1 MVAVRIGHSAG
12 DLVAHGDASQTYIKG
27 PSLGPNFNRLDVE
40 QMKRG
45 FLAGVLATLL
55 VSMLAACGG
64 NSTGNEVKQEPPT
77 PPDLTGEWKQTN
89 SNSED
94 AWQSAEIADDTI
106 EVYWVSDN
114 GETKAL
120 YWAGTYTAPTTADE
134 PYTWQSENDKAK
146 TDTALLASGDDTKG
160 FTYQG
165 GVLSYD
171 VTAMGVTQ
179 TVKLEK
185 VK

>member
-1 MVAVRIGHSAG
+1 
-12 DLVAHGDASQTYIKG
+12 
-27 PSLGPNFNRLDVE
+27 
-40 QMKRG
+40 MKRG

-55 VSMLAACGG
+55 VSMLAACGA
-64 NSTGNEVKQEPPT
+64 NSTGNEVKQDPPT

-94 AWQSAEIADDTI
+94 AWQSAKIADDFI
-106 EVYWVSDN
+106 EVYWVSDS
-114 GETKAL
+114 GETKSL

-134 PYTWQSENDKAK
+134 PYIWQSENDKAQ
-146 TDTALLASGDDTKG
+146 TGTALLASGDDTKS